1 MPKFSF
7 AMQPVL
13 NYRTQVEKCRK
24 GEYAQAIMKLE
35 REKEKLFEID
45 NIRKNYMQQLAHN
58 SISGASVSVLRQV
71 SFFIKH
77 MNCEKEKQEENVE
90 QALYISEEK
99 RNELVEAM
107 KKRKIIEKLKE
118 CKYNEYLFC
127 EKKSEQMINDQTV
140 SFKHTLKSGG

>member
-13 NYRTQVEKCRK
+13 NYRAQVEKCRK

-35 REKEKLFEID
+35 EEKEKLFEIES
-45 NIRKNYMQQLAHN
+45 IKKNYMIQMTKN
-58 SISGASVSVLRQV
+58 SADGATVSALRQV
-71 SFFIKH
+71 SVFIKH
-77 MNCEKEKQEENVE
+77 MAYKKEEQEQNV
-90 QALYISEEK
+90 QLAFSISEAK

-107 KKRKIIEKLKE
+107 KNRKIMEKLKE

-127 EKKSEQMINDQTV
+127 EKKAEQMINDQTV